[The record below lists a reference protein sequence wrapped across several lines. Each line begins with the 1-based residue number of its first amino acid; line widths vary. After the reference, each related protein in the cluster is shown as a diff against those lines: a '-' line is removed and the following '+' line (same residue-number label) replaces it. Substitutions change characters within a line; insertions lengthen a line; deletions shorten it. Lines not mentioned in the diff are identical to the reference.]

1 VSETGHEQA
10 APGGLVDTLRRH
22 VGLKVVSDLR
32 LDGAGTRILFRSEN
46 AQKNEQPEILAV
58 HSEDVLRL
66 SALAGRSEV
75 VTDLRI
81 ESPDEGGRMRTV
93 TLILRENLGGTH
105 WGSAVLMDAPEPRP
119 AHQAL
124 AERARMADLGERAL
138 TLAHE
143 LRQPLFTISMANES
157 LRLMLDRPDT
167 TRSRLQTTASR
178 IAEQVMRAQAIIK
191 RTLGQAAEDKIVPR
205 HTDVMEAAASAVEFL
220 EALFQRADIAVERD
234 AAGLSAGVA
243 LGRVEMEQVFVNV
256 LRNAADSI
264 QSRRAGGWDGE
275 GRITIRLEGKSGDQV
290 RCVVTDNGAGL
301 SADLERLAFEPFFTT
316 KAQEGTGLGLHICRQ
331 IMEKAQ
337 GGIRLVANPGHGA
350 RVEIC
355 LPPISGRLAASDVVA
370 A

>member
-1 VSETGHEQA
+1 VTGTGDDA
-10 APGGLVDTLRRH
+10 AAASGLIEALREH
-22 VGLKVVSDLR
+22 VGLRVVSDLR
-32 LDGAGTRILFRSEN
+32 LDAAAKTILFRREN
-46 AQKNEQPEILAV
+46 AGEGEQPEALAI

-66 SALAGRSEV
+66 AALSGRSDV
-75 VTDLRI
+75 TTDLRTGPR
-81 ESPDEGGRMRTV
+81 STLTV
-93 TLILRENLGGTH
+93 ILRGNLGGMH
-105 WGSAVLMDAPEPRP
+105 WASAVFLNAPEPRVSHEEMGHE
-119 AHQAL
+119 AM

-167 TRSRLQTTASR
+167 TRSRLQTSASR
-178 IAEQVMRAQAIIK
+178 IAEQVLRAQVIIK
-191 RTLGQAAEDKIVPR
+191 RTLGQAADDKIVAR

-220 EALFQRADIAVERD
+220 EALFERAEIAVELEPT
-234 AAGLSAGVA
+234 GLSACVA
-243 LGRVEMEQVFVNV
+243 LGRVELEQVFVNV

-264 QSRRAGGWDGE
+264 QSRRAAGWDGE
-275 GRITIRLEGKSGDQV
+275 GRIAIALEGKPGQM

-316 KAQEGTGLGLHICRQ
+316 KAQDGTGLGLHICRQ
-331 IMEKAQ
+331 IMEKAK
-337 GGIRLVANPGHGA
+337 GGIRLVSNQGVGA

-355 LPPISGRLAASDVVA
+355 LPSASGRPATSDVVA